1 VPSSLN
7 WTDGLGG
14 TPVSAA
20 NLSKLMVAADA
31 ATAGTPTGDALRAAL
46 VLPKVGGYT
55 YNADGTV
62 ASGPDGET
70 YAYNSDGTVHSV
82 TLNGTTRVYSYNTD
96 GTVSG
101 AA

>member
-1 VPSSLN
+1 
-7 WTDGLGG
+7 
-14 TPVSAA
+14 
-20 NLSKLMVAADA
+20 MVTADA

-55 YNADGTV
+55 YNSDGTV

-96 GTVSG
+96 GTIAG

>member
-1 VPSSLN
+1 
-7 WTDGLGG
+7 
-14 TPVSAA
+14 
-20 NLSKLMVAADA
+20 
-31 ATAGTPTGDALRAAL
+31 
-46 VLPKVGGYT
+46 VGGYT